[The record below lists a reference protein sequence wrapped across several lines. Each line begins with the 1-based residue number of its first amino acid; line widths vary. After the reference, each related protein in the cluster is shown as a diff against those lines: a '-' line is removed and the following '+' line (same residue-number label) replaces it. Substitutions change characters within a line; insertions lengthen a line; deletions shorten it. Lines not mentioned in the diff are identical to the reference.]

1 MKRVIDIGD
10 LSALDDVL
18 EEDVPAYA
26 APARAV
32 PMYGVGYVP
41 VQDAPPVPTITTSPA
56 IAASWRNFLILAG
69 ASTAV
74 GFALDIA
81 RAVHRQRRADEM
93 RKARGPSRSGV

>member
-10 LSALDDVL
+10 ASALEDD
-18 EEDVPAYA
+18 ENAPSYD
-26 APARAV
+26 APARSV

-41 VQDAPPVPTITTSPA
+41 VRDAAPVPTITTSPA

-74 GFALDIA
+74 GFAIDVA
-81 RAVHRQRRADEM
+81 RTVHRQRRADAK
-93 RKARGPSRSGV
+93 RRQGR